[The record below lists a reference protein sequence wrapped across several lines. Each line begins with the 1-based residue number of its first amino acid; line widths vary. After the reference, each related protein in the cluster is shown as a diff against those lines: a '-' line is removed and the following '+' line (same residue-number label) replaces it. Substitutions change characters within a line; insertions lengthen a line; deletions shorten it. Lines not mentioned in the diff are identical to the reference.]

1 MVLAIAYEFT
11 YAGQVYRVGE
21 FSADRP
27 GQSTETLFVKLLKG
41 TNLIPTAPYWELMMR
56 NVYRL
61 GTGVRDVKQ
70 QGFRLDVYYRDDA
83 AGMALPYL
91 PEGPLKG
98 KRLLSV
104 LGLDRLDS
112 HQEARVDGRFDFV
125 EGYTI
130 RSQEGLIFFP
140 TVEPFGKTL
149 TEGLGAGPTS
159 TPTPS
164 STPSLWR

>member
-1 MVLAIAYEFT
+1 
-11 YAGQVYRVGE
+11 
-21 FSADRP
+21 
-27 GQSTETLFVKLLKG
+27 
-41 TNLIPTAPYWELMMR
+41 MR
-56 NVYRL
+56 NVYSL
-61 GTGVRDVKQ
+61 GTSVRDVKQ
-70 QGFRLDVYYRDDA
+70 QGFRLDIYYRDDA

-98 KRLLSV
+98 KRLLSI

-130 RSQEGLIFFP
+130 RSRDGLIFFP

-149 TEGLGAGPTS
+149 TDALGAGSWSDKYAYTELYTKPLEVAR
-159 TPTPS
+159 
-164 STPSLWR
+164 SLRGNL